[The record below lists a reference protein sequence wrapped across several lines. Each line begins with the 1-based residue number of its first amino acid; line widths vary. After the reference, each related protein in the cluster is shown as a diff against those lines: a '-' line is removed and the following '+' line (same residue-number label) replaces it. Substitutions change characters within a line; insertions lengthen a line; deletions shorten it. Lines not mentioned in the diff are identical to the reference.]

1 MSKIQRVLKVFR
13 KHWITVW
20 LVVAVMT
27 SVGIIAY
34 ASFTRVTVAKRVIS
48 TQKGA
53 GVLFSS
59 NYMESGTTKNSSAS
73 YYKDADDNL
82 VVDLYVY
89 NYATPKTNPF
99 YRDDNIEYTITAR
112 MVKDINGTPLTD
124 GDRTTISGLTYKFG
138 DFRFNSTNG
147 FETMLSSQTLSNDRS
162 DRNHYTLTFDPSEI
176 SEIATPPGYCMYV
189 EAQPVGITELPTIKG
204 YIGVSLSETID
215 PGWRGEIVDENGMN
229 YDGYNYEITGNG
241 IGVLTITWNNTKL
254 EPNDLIFNDSKFK
267 FVNQD
272 TDAVVT
278 GGTNDSTSALIKV
291 NGTNSSLM
299 LKLDSN
305 VDVRKLIQFYKV
317 EDNVTYTIEQIKGF
331 VDNGVWTSN

>member
-1 MSKIQRVLKVFR
+1 MSKMQKTLKAFR
-13 KHWITVW
+13 KHWVTVW
-20 LVVAVMT
+20 LVIAVLA
-27 SVGIIAY
+27 SIGVIVY

-48 TQKGA
+48 TQKET

-59 NYMESGTTKNSSAS
+59 NYMESGIAKNSSAS
-73 YYKDADDNL
+73 YYKDANDNL

-112 MVKDINGTPLTD
+112 IVKDINGTALTAD
-124 GDRTTISGLTYKFG
+124 DRTAISGLTYKFG
-138 DFRFNSTNG
+138 DFKFNSTNG
-147 FETMLSSQTLSNDRS
+147 FETTLSSQILHNDRS

-176 SEIATPPGYCMYV
+176 SEETTPPGYCIYV
-189 EAQPVGITELPTIKG
+189 EASPVGIADLPTIKG
-204 YIGVSLSETID
+204 YIGVSLSEVID
-215 PGWRGEIVDENGMN
+215 PGWRGEIVDEEGSD

-272 TDAVVT
+272 TNTTVT
-278 GGTNDSTSALIKV
+278 GGTAGSTSALIKV
-291 NGTNSSLM
+291 DGTSSSLAIR
-299 LKLDSN
+299 LNSN
-305 VDVRKLIQFYKV
+305 TDVRKLIQFYKV
-317 EDNVTYTIEQIKGF
+317 EENESYSVTQIKSF
-331 VDNGVWTSN
+331 VDNGVWSSD